1 MGTGKLPHGWANVN
15 IDDVAEVNPRKSL
28 DLSLD
33 DLVTFV
39 PMAAVSEVSGTI
51 VSPTNRPL
59 KEVNKGFTQFI
70 ENDVIF
76 AKITPSMENGKAA
89 VATDLSNGVGFGSTE
104 FHIFRS
110 KGAVLPKFLWYF
122 IRQQSFRDDA
132 RKVMTGA
139 VGQQRVPA
147 DYLRNYS
154 LRLPPLQEQER
165 IVDKV
170 DNLIAR
176 TARAY
181 SELEKV
187 PALLAKYKSAVL
199 ELAFSGRLTAD
210 FRGNSENVASAL
222 PKGWVMQRLEDISEI
237 QSGIQVGK
245 RRSGQEELVE
255 VPYLRVA
262 NVQRGWLKLDEVKTI
277 FVTPEEKDRLLLK
290 QGDILMNE
298 GGDRD
303 KLGRGWIWN
312 NEIDECIHQN
322 HVFRI
327 RINTG
332 TLPPEF
338 VSHYANERGQQY
350 FFDEGTQT
358 TNLASISKRKVAALP
373 LPVPPFDEAVEIV
386 RRIERAFAWLD
397 RGSTSHSQTAELLR
411 KLDAALLTKAFDGE
425 LTSQD
430 EGDESA
436 VALLERI
443 NSAREMQPRKTQGQ
457 KKNNSTRK
465 KEDVMG
471 AERKLEDVLVEAD
484 DWLSAQAAFQRCG
497 ISDGASTEEIER
509 IYSELRDLDRA
520 GKLDAEAVNDVHGRK
535 IYDRIRLKVT

>member
-1 MGTGKLPHGWANVN
+1 MGKLPQGWADVN
-15 IDDVAEVNPRKSL
+15 IDDVAEVNPRKSV

-39 PMAAVSEVSGTI
+39 PMAAVSETSGTI
-51 VSPTNRPL
+51 ASPTNRPL

-104 FHIFRS
+104 FYVFRS

-122 IRQQSFRDDA
+122 IRQQSFRDNA

-147 DYLRNYS
+147 DYLRSHS
-154 LRLPPLQEQER
+154 LWLPPLREQER
-165 IVDKV
+165 IVGKV
-170 DNLIAR
+170 GNLIAR
-176 TARAY
+176 TARARG
-181 SELEKV
+181 ELEKV
-187 PALLAKYKSAVL
+187 PALLAKYKSAIL

-210 FRGNSENVASAL
+210 FRGNGEDGTSGL
-222 PKGWVMQRLEDISEI
+222 PKGWAMQRLDDISEI

-262 NVQRGWLKLDEVKTI
+262 NVQRGWLNLDEVKTI
-277 FVTPEEKDRLLLK
+277 FVTPEEKARLLLE
-290 QGDILMNE
+290 QGDVLMNE

-303 KLGRGWIWN
+303 KLGRGWIWCG
-312 NEIDECIHQN
+312 EIDECVHQN

-327 RINTG
+327 RVNAG

-338 VSHYANERGQQY
+338 VSHFANERGQQY

-358 TNLASISKRKVAALP
+358 TNLASISKRKVAALL
-373 LPVPPFDEAVEIV
+373 LPVPPFEEAVEIV
-386 RRIERAFAWLD
+386 RRIARAFAWLD
-397 RGSTSHSQTAELLR
+397 RASTSHADTSQLLN
-411 KLDAALLTKAFDGE
+411 KLDTALLTKAFDGE
-425 LTSQD
+425 LTPQD
-430 EGDESA
+430 IADESA
-436 VALLERI
+436 SALLERV
-443 NSAREMQPRKTQGQ
+443 NAEWVAQPRKIQSRKQ
-457 KKNNSTRK
+457 NYPERK
-465 KEDVMG
+465 KENLMG
-471 AERKLEDVLVEAD
+471 AKGKLEEILTEAK

-497 ISDGASTEEIER
+497 IGDGASTEEIER
-509 IYSELRDLDRA
+509 VYSELRDLDRA
-520 GKLDAEAVNDVHGRK
+520 GKLEAEAVNDEHGRK
-535 IYDRIRLKVT
+535 IYDRIRLKVM

>member
-1 MGTGKLPHGWANVN
+1 MGKLPQGWADVN
-15 IDDVAEVNPRKSL
+15 IDDVAEVNPRKSV

-39 PMAAVSEVSGTI
+39 PMAAVSETSGTI
-51 VSPTNRPL
+51 ASPTNRPL

-104 FHIFRS
+104 FHVFRS
-110 KGAVLPKFLWYF
+110 KGAILPKFLWHF
-122 IRQQSFRDDA
+122 IRQQSFRDNA

-147 DYLRNYS
+147 DYLRNHS
-154 LRLPPLQEQER
+154 LWLPPLREQER
-165 IVDKV
+165 IVGKV
-170 DNLIAR
+170 GNLIAR
-176 TARAY
+176 TARARG
-181 SELEKV
+181 ELEKV
-187 PALLAKYKSAVL
+187 PALLAKYKSAIL

-210 FRGNSENVASAL
+210 FRGNGEDGTSGL
-222 PKGWVMQRLEDISEI
+222 PKGWAMQRLDDISEI

-262 NVQRGWLKLDEVKTI
+262 NVQRGWLNLDEVKTI
-277 FVTPEEKDRLLLK
+277 FVTPEEKARLLLE

-303 KLGRGWIWN
+303 KLGRGWVWCG
-312 NEIDECIHQN
+312 EIDECIHQN

-327 RINTG
+327 RVNAG

-338 VSHYANERGQQY
+338 VSHFANERGQQY

-373 LPVPPFDEAVEIV
+373 LPVPPFEEAVEIV
-386 RRIERAFAWLD
+386 RRIARAFAWLD
-397 RGSTSHSQTAELLR
+397 RANTSHADTSQLLN
-411 KLDAALLTKAFDGE
+411 KLDTALLTKAFDGE
-425 LTSQD
+425 LTPQD
-430 EGDESA
+430 IADESA
-436 VALLERI
+436 SALLERV
-443 NSAREMQPRKTQGQ
+443 NAEWAAQPRKIQSRKQNYPG
-457 KKNNSTRK
+457 RK
-465 KEDVMG
+465 KEDLMG
-471 AERKLEDVLVEAD
+471 AKGKLEDVLTEAK

-497 ISDGASTEEIER
+497 IGDGASTEEIER
-509 IYSELRDLDRA
+509 VYSELRDLDRA
-520 GKLDAEAVNDVHGRK
+520 GKLEAEAVNDEHGRK
-535 IYDRIRLKVT
+535 IYDRIRLKVM